1 MQVKDVMTR
10 KVISVDPGE
19 TIFNA
24 ARLMLQY
31 RISGLPVVNK
41 EGELVGIVTEG
52 DFLRRGEL
60 GTQRRRPKWIEL
72 IVGPG
77 RLAEEYARTSGR
89 KINEVMT
96 TEPYTVFEDDP
107 LEKVVDLM
115 ERRHVKRLPVTR
127 DGRVV
132 GIVSRA
138 NLMHALMSLSGDAQ
152 PMAGSDS
159 AIREGILAVLR
170 EQRWAPDVNVVVRNG
185 AVGLW
190 GTITDERERQALIV
204 AAENVPGVEEVHDH
218 IVWVEPMS
226 GMAFPSPEDEK
237 TGEAAASPSVVAS
250 GLI

>member
-1 MQVKDVMTR
+1 
-10 KVISVDPGE
+10 
-19 TIFNA
+19 
-24 ARLMLQY
+24 
-31 RISGLPVVNK
+31 
-41 EGELVGIVTEG
+41 
-52 DFLRRGEL
+52 
-60 GTQRRRPKWIEL
+60 
-72 IVGPG
+72 
-77 RLAEEYARTSGR
+77 
-89 KINEVMT
+89 
-96 TEPYTVFEDDP
+96 
-107 LEKVVDLM
+107 
-115 ERRHVKRLPVTR
+115 
-127 DGRVV
+127 
-132 GIVSRA
+132 
-138 NLMHALMSLSGDAQ
+138 
-152 PMAGSDS
+152 MAGSDS